1 MANLYEI
8 DEQIM
13 QCIDE
18 DTGEILDLEK
28 LNHLQMQQEQKVE
41 SLALWYK
48 NLLSDAAALKA
59 EKETF
64 AAREK
69 SAKNRAE
76 SIKAYLSD
84 FLNGEK
90 FETKKAKITFRKSKQ
105 VDIIDQSTIDDDYLI
120 YQEPRPNK
128 AKIKEAL
135 KSGAQLKGV
144 QLVEKKNI
152 QIK

>member
-48 NLLSDAAALKA
+48 NLLSDATALKA

-128 AKIKEAL
+128 TKIKEAL

>member
-18 DTGEILDLEK
+18 DTGEILDMEK
-28 LNHLQMQQEQKVE
+28 LNHLQMQQEQKIE

-69 SAKNRAE
+69 
-76 SIKAYLSD
+76 
-84 FLNGEK
+84 G
-90 FETKKAKITFRKSKQ
+90 TKSK
-105 VDIIDQSTIDDDYLI
+105 
-120 YQEPRPNK
+120 
-128 AKIKEAL
+128 
-135 KSGAQLKGV
+135 
-144 QLVEKKNI
+144 
-152 QIK
+152 

>member
-1 MANLYEI
+1 MASLYEI

-18 DTGEILDLEK
+18 DTGEILDMEK
-28 LNHLQMQQEQKVE
+28 LNQLQMQQEQKVE

-76 SIKAYLSD
+76 SIKACLSD

-90 FETKKAKITFRKSKQ
+90 FETKKAKITFRRSEQ
-105 VDIIDQSTIDDDYLI
+105 VDIIDQSAIDDDYLT
-120 YQEPRPNK
+120 YEEPSPNK
-128 AKIKEAL
+128 SKIKEAL
-135 KSGAQLKGV
+135 KSGIQLKGV
-144 QLVEKKNI
+144 QLVEKNNI

>member
-18 DTGEILDLEK
+18 DTGEILDIEK
-28 LNHLQMQQEQKVE
+28 LNQLQMQQEQKVE

-59 EKETF
+59 EKENFT
-64 AAREK
+64 AREK

-90 FETKKAKITFRKSKQ
+90 FETKKAKITFRKSEQ
-105 VDIIDQSTIDDDYLI
+105 VDIVDQSAIDDDYLT
-120 YQEPRPNK
+120 YKEPSPNK

-135 KSGAQLKGV
+135 KSGIQLKGV

>member
-128 AKIKEAL
+128 TKIKEAL

>member
-18 DTGEILDLEK
+18 DTGEILDMEK

-59 EKETF
+59 EKENF

-90 FETKKAKITFRKSKQ
+90 FETKKAKITFRRSEH
-105 VDIIDQSTIDDDYLI
+105 VDIIDQSAIDDDYLT
-120 YQEPRPNK
+120 YKEPSPNK
-128 AKIKEAL
+128 SKIKEAL
-135 KSGAQLKGV
+135 KSGVQLKGV
-144 QLVEKKNI
+144 QLLEKKNI

>member
-59 EKETF
+59 EKENF

-69 SAKNRAE
+69 SARNRAE

-128 AKIKEAL
+128 TKIKEAL

>member
-59 EKETF
+59 EKENF

-128 AKIKEAL
+128 TKIKEAL

>member
-69 SAKNRAE
+69 SAKNRAG

-128 AKIKEAL
+128 TKIKEAL

>member
-18 DTGEILDLEK
+18 DTGEILDMEK

-48 NLLSDAAALKA
+48 NLLSDAEALKA
-59 EKETF
+59 EKENF
-64 AAREK
+64 ATREK

-90 FETKKAKITFRKSKQ
+90 FETKKTKITFRKSKQ
-105 VDIIDQSTIDDDYLI
+105 VDIIDQSTINDDYLI

-128 AKIKEAL
+128 TKIKEAL

>member
-18 DTGEILDLEK
+18 DTGEILDMEK

-48 NLLSDAAALKA
+48 NLLSDAEALKA
-59 EKETF
+59 EKENF
-64 AAREK
+64 ATREK

-90 FETKKAKITFRKSKQ
+90 FETKKTKITFRKSKQ

-128 AKIKEAL
+128 TKIKEAL

>member
-1 MANLYEI
+1 MASLYEI

-18 DTGEILDLEK
+18 DTGEILDMEK
-28 LNHLQMQQEQKVE
+28 LNQLQMQQEQKVE

-76 SIKAYLSD
+76 SIKSYLSD

-90 FETKKAKITFRKSKQ
+90 FETKKAKITFRRSEQ
-105 VDIIDQSTIDDDYLI
+105 VDIIDQSAIDDDYLT
-120 YQEPRPNK
+120 YKEPSPNK
-128 AKIKEAL
+128 SKIKEAL
-135 KSGAQLKGV
+135 KSGVQLKGV

>member
-18 DTGEILDLEK
+18 DTGEILDMEK
-28 LNHLQMQQEQKVE
+28 LNNLQMQQEQKVE

-90 FETKKAKITFRKSKQ
+90 FETKKAKITFRRSEQ
-105 VDIIDQSTIDDDYLI
+105 VDIVDQSTIDDDYLT

-128 AKIKEAL
+128 SKIKEAL
-135 KSGAQLKGV
+135 KAGIQLKGV